1 MQTKELSAKIREL
14 AKRKNAIILAH
25 YYQEADIQD
34 VADFVGDSLA
44 LAQYA
49 QKTDAEIIVLAGVYF
64 MAETAKILNP
74 NSKVLVPDRA
84 ASCSLVEGCPP
95 NEFADFVAHH
105 PGHKV
110 VTYINSSLEVKAMS
124 DLICTSSNARDIIDS
139 IPEMEKIIFAPD
151 AHLGAWLM
159 KETGREMVLW
169 RGECVVHQAFAK
181 EKLMNLF
188 KQHPDAEL
196 IAHPE
201 SHANILQLASFIGST
216 TALINRVETS
226 AHNTFL
232 IGTEA
237 GVLHKMRELAPEKTL
252 IPLPSMDDNSCACSE
267 CAFMKLNTMKK
278 LYYCLE
284 KETPEVTVEPNLAE
298 RALAPLQRMLQ
309 LSKNIKPQTPA
320 NCEID

>member
-1 MQTKELSAKIREL
+1 MQTKKLGAQIREL

-25 YYQEADIQD
+25 YYQEHEIQD
-34 VADFVGDSLA
+34 IADFVGDSLA

-49 QKTDAEIIVLAGVYF
+49 QKTDAKIIVLAGVYF

-95 NEFADFVAHH
+95 DEFSGFVAQH
-105 PGHKV
+105 PGYKV

-124 DLICTSSNARDIIDS
+124 DLICTSSNARAIIDS
-139 IPEMEKIIFAPD
+139 IPEKEKIIFAPD
-151 AHLGAWLM
+151 AHLGAWLI

-169 RGECVVHQAFAK
+169 KGECAVHQAFAK
-181 EKLMNLF
+181 EKLLQLF
-188 KQHPDAEL
+188 QQHPNAEL

-201 SHANILQLASFIGST
+201 SHENILRLASFIGST
-216 TALINRVETS
+216 TALINRVAS
-226 AHNTFL
+226 SPNQKFL

-252 IPLPSMDDNSCACSE
+252 IPLPSMEDNSCACSE
-267 CAFMKLNTMKK
+267 CAYMKLNTMEK

-284 KETPEVTVEPNLAE
+284 KETPEVTVEPTLAE
-298 RALAPLQRMLQ
+298 RALVPLQRMLQ
-309 LSKNIKPQTPA
+309 LSESIKSQTPA
-320 NCEID
+320 NCEIN